1 MFVATTG
8 DLNHIFTGADI
19 RPRLTDNHRTVSE
32 LDLRCPL
39 CDKKIN
45 IDSHTPD
52 KPLEYFSHRDESRDC
67 FHSDG
72 VSDEHRLAVEVSIK
86 AFHNRICEV
95 TGESVEIDIERR
107 VGSRSQFV
115 ITDIMVTSPLRVAAE
130 IYYRPGKLGLGRRL
144 STMFNY
150 DCRTYLIFHTG
161 GQLNTDRVERHLQKV
176 APLSVGR
183 FNPENLEVTLGD
195 LFTEHQIDLDRQA
208 RNQLPNYIAV

>member
-1 MFVATTG
+1 MFVATTE

-19 RPRLTDNHRTVSE
+19 RPRLTDNHRTLSE

-39 CDKKIN
+39 CHKRIH
-45 IDSHTPD
+45 IDSHTPAS
-52 KPLEYFSHRDESRDC
+52 PLEYFSHRDESPDC

-72 VSDEHRLAVEVSIK
+72 VSDEHRLAVEVSVK
-86 AFHNRICEV
+86 ALHNRICEV
-95 TGESVEIDIERR
+95 TAEAVEIDIERR

-115 ITDIMVTSPLRVAAE
+115 ITDILVTSPLRVAAE

-144 STMFNY
+144 RTMFNY

-183 FNPENLEVTLGD
+183 FDPENLEVTLGD
-195 LFTEHQIDLDRQA
+195 LFTEQQIDLNRQA
-208 RNQLPNYIAV
+208 RDRLPKYIAL